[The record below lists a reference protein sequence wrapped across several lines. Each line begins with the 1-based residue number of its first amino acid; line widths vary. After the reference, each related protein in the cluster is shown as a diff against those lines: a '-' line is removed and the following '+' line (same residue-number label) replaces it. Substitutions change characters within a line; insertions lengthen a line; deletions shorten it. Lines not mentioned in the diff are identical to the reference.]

1 LVATDIAARGL
12 DIEGISHVV
21 NFDVPRN
28 AEDYI
33 HRIGRTGRA
42 EALGDA
48 VTLVAFDEEEFI
60 DRIEKHIGTR
70 LERRRYK
77 DFDHGV
83 GRFGSTGT
91 DPTSRL
97 RKGLRKSAKR
107 RYV

>member
-1 LVATDIAARGL
+1 MLIATDIAARGL
-12 DIEGISHVV
+12 DIDGISHVV

-42 EALGDA
+42 AALGDA
-48 VTLVAFDEEEFI
+48 VTLVAFDEEEYM
-60 DRIEKHIGTR
+60 DRIEQHIGTK

-83 GRFGSTGT
+83 GRFGPPKTGAT
-91 DPTSRL
+91 TLRSRS
-97 RKGLRKSAKR
+97 RKSAKR